1 MMASFSGPLHR
12 PLSAMAVAAFA
23 AVSSL
28 ELPDRFSHHKLPEAT
43 MDAEAVVSISS
54 SRPDLSAPSASA
66 MSRVHLLPRNLQTLH
81 PAKVPHAS
89 LPVIQTVYH
98 YAKFAKL
105 SEEEEVVTAM
115 PSSSSD
121 VLYLWH
127 LPDPKVCGDSR
138 GKSQTVVVLL
148 GWLGSRQKHL
158 KRYAD
163 WYTSRGF
170 HAVTFTLPMSDIV
183 SYNVGGKAEKNV
195 EMLSE
200 HLADWVSEEDG
211 KKIVF
216 HTFSNTGWLC
226 YGVILENLQ
235 RQDPSAMDKI
245 KGCVVDSAPVAVPDS
260 QVWASGFS
268 AAILKKQSIAAKG
281 VRSKDARPDVLV
293 VESNKDH
300 PKPAVTEAVLLSA
313 LEKFFD
319 VVLNYPSINRR
330 LSGVMELLSSKQPKC
345 PQLYIYS
352 SADRVIPAKS
362 VELFVESQRRAGH
375 EVRACDFVS
384 SPHVDHYRSN
394 PELYSS
400 QLTNF
405 LEDCVLARCQ
415 EEEEEEEEVLVT
427 N

>member
-1 MMASFSGPLHR
+1 MMASLHR

-28 ELPDRFSHHKLPEAT
+28 ELPDRLSHHKLPDT
-43 MDAEAVVSISS
+43 TVDAEAVVSIPA
-54 SRPDLSAPSASA
+54 SRPDVSAAPSASA
-66 MSRVHLLPRNLQTLH
+66 MSRLHFLPRNLQTSH
-81 PAKVPHAS
+81 PAKAPPAS
-89 LPVIQTVYH
+89 LPVIHTVYH
-98 YAKFAKL
+98 YAKFAKYY
-105 SEEEEVVTAM
+105 SEEEAVTTAM
-115 PSSSSD
+115 PSSSSPD

-127 LPDPKVCGDSR
+127 LPDPKVCGDSH

-163 WYTSRGF
+163 WYTSRGY

-268 AAILKKQSIAAKG
+268 AAIMKKHSVAAKG
-281 VRSKDARPDVLV
+281 VKPNDARPDVLV

-300 PKPAVTEAVLLSA
+300 PKPAVSEAILLSA
-313 LEKFFD
+313 LEKLFD
-319 VVLNYPSINRR
+319 VVLNYPAINRK

-362 VELFVESQRRAGH
+362 VESFVESQRRAGH

-394 PELYSS
+394 PELYTS
-400 QLTNF
+400 QLTEF
-405 LEDCVLARCQ
+405 MEDCVLARCQ
-415 EEEEEEEEVLVT
+415 AKEEEEEVT

>member
-1 MMASFSGPLHR
+1 
-12 PLSAMAVAAFA
+12 MAVAAFA
-23 AVSSL
+23 AVSSID
-28 ELPDRFSHHKLPEAT
+28 LPDRLSHHKLPEPPV
-43 MDAEAVVSISS
+43 DDVSIPATT
-54 SRPDLSAPSASA
+54 PDVSASA
-66 MSRVHLLPRNLQTLH
+66 MSPAPAMSRLQFSPCNLQNLH
-81 PAKVPHAS
+81 PPAAAS

-98 YAKFAKL
+98 YAKFSRP
-105 SEEEEVVTAM
+105 SEEEALTTV
-115 PSSSSD
+115 SSSSD
-121 VLYLWH
+121 VLYRWH
-127 LPDPKVCGDSR
+127 LPDPKVCRDSCGGR
-138 GKSQTVVVLL
+138 SQTVVVLL

-163 WYTSRGF
+163 WYTSIGF

-183 SYNVGGKAEKNV
+183 SYNAGGKAEKNV
-195 EMLSE
+195 EMLAQ

-235 RQDPSAMDKI
+235 RQDPSAVDKI

-268 AAILKKQSIAAKG
+268 AAIMKKHSIAAKG
-281 VRSKDARPDVLV
+281 LGSNNARPDVLV

-300 PKPAVTEAVLLSA
+300 PKPAVTEAILLSA
-313 LEKFFD
+313 LEKLFD
-319 VVLNYPSINRR
+319 VVLNYPTINRR
-330 LSGVMELLSSKQPKC
+330 LSGVMELLSLKQPKC

-362 VELFVESQRRAGH
+362 VESFVESQRRAGH

-394 PELYSS
+394 PELYTS

-415 EEEEEEEEVLVT
+415 EEEEEEVT